1 MAAYAK
7 TPLDPFWQFIL
18 DETSDEPVKRVRFNT
33 LPRGEDPVLS
43 FTDFFTDFGEEP
55 VNRKGMPSPKILRE
69 GKYSR
74 RQVEHRDDELKPWF
88 LFGPKR
94 GYRDGRTQKA
104 VKSQRSQDNR
114 DGISGTMN
122 SNNIRG
128 ETSSVA
134 NNSLPNLPPGEIEGG
149 KMDDD
154 SSNWSLLNYR
164 LTQPVEGPDQEPLT
178 KRGWRSKFLKDSLT
192 TKEGRNDG
200 DHKWTYKGKEEEQVA
215 VVKKDSATSRFRG
228 KTNIIDEHRHC
239 ESRDDFHFDMTN
251 LASFPEE
258 VSKHSKVTEKSHT
271 SETSQDSRI
280 RRFYFQ
286 KPKRQRSV
294 ESKIS
299 DACSREKVQSGC
311 QLERVP
317 MVQNEALITR
327 KARDLQGVANEES
340 ETNNSFTLPRDRSFL
355 ELLQYA
361 RQASFS
367 DDRDQNARTEK
378 MQLKKTDSFLNLSF
392 FNNDVEEKVA
402 ITPPSSFTL
411 DLWRL
416 FDGDDKTT
424 YDKRKKCTIDGAP
437 TSTILLTNGDKS
449 NEVVDQFTDAGARR
463 VYREMIQGEDRSN
476 TDIDAIDNLS
486 SIQPN
491 MLSVNTYSNDRA
503 SIATSDLATL
513 NTSGKSLSAVT
524 LDATTGHMVSD
535 AAKSIQASPLS
546 SGQEKP
552 AIFTTSKENLTSTIH
567 HEVCEDELEF
577 WFRIEEA
584 RNKSIT
590 NTRLMSRV
598 VCCNINRYLENPEH
612 SILATDF
619 PDLRVV
625 ADEESSQKPV
635 TITGAAEQDLMGLI
649 VVPSDEIAER
659 RGPQSVYMY
668 EYETGTH
675 MDISFRSFGGRPS
688 ETFKLATYTSPPA
701 FQKAPNDVLI
711 KIEVRV

>member
-7 TPLDPFWQFIL
+7 TSLDPFWQFIL

-33 LPRGEDPVLS
+33 LPRDEDSILS

-55 VNRKGMPSPKILRE
+55 VNRKGIPSPKILRE

-74 RQVEHRDDELKPWF
+74 RQVEHQDDELKPWY

-94 GYRDGRTQKA
+94 GYRDGGTQKA
-104 VKSQRSQDNR
+104 VKSQRSQDKR

-122 SNNIRG
+122 SKNISG
-128 ETSSVA
+128 ETSSVTS
-134 NNSLPNLPPGEIEGG
+134 NSLPNVPTGEIEGG

-154 SSNWSLLNYR
+154 SRNWSLLNDR
-164 LTQPVEGPDQEPLT
+164 LTQSGEGPDQEPLT

-215 VVKKDSATSRFRG
+215 VVKKDFAKGRFRG
-228 KTNIIDEHRHC
+228 KTHIIDEHRHC

-258 VSKHSKVTEKSHT
+258 VSKHPNVTEKSHT
-271 SETSQDSRI
+271 SETSQDSRK

-286 KPKRQRSV
+286 KLKRQRSV
-294 ESKIS
+294 ESKFS
-299 DACSREKVQSGC
+299 DACSREKIQSDC

-327 KARDLQGVANEES
+327 KARDVQGVANEES

-424 YDKRKKCTIDGAP
+424 YDKRKNCIIDGAP
-437 TSTILLTNGDKS
+437 TSTILLTTGDKS
-449 NEVVDQFTDAGARR
+449 YEVVDQFTDAGARR

-486 SIQPN
+486 SVQPN

-524 LDATTGHMVSD
+524 LDAVTGHMVSNT
-535 AAKSIQASPLS
+535 AKSIQASPLS

-552 AIFTTSKENLTSTIH
+552 AIFTTPKENLMSTIH

-590 NTRLMSRV
+590 NTRRMSRV
-598 VCCNINRYLENPEH
+598 VCCNINRYLENTDH

-688 ETFKLATYTSPPA
+688 ATFKLATYTSPPA